1 MTAPTPPALAS
12 VGASSPVPQR
22 PSVAEAARLDADP
35 DAVQAATDE
44 FDAVLLRR
52 ARRRLVEARALLEE
66 LAAGDGE
73 PLDAVR
79 LEAEA
84 ERACEQEH
92 QERLAAELRRLVT
105 PDAAAVRQARVRT
118 DAALERCCQ
127 AAVEVLATLP
137 RSLGEFEPETERRHA
152 AERAVRGGLARREAE
167 VARLLEEAGW
177 WRRRGLRRELAGVHR
192 DRQASEQRLRV
203 AAARL
208 AAVRVRQGQRAGWLA
223 RPDVAGVL
231 TAGAAALR
239 VLTARSGD
247 GGEATAELAAVD
259 RPHEDPGP
267 AGQRGG
273 SGASW

>member
-1 MTAPTPPALAS
+1 MG
-12 VGASSPVPQR
+12 VSSPVPLR

-35 DAVQAATDE
+35 DAVQAAKDE

-52 ARRRLVEARALLEE
+52 ARRRLAEARALLSE
-66 LAAGDGE
+66 LAAGEGE

-84 ERACEQEH
+84 ERACEQED
-92 QERLAAELRRLVT
+92 QERLAGELRRLVT
-105 PDAAAVRQARVRT
+105 PDVTAVRQARVRT
-118 DAALERCCQ
+118 DAALEGCCQ

-137 RSLGEFEPETERRHA
+137 RSLAEFEPEAARRHA
-152 AERAVRGGLARREAE
+152 AERAVRDGLARREAE

-177 WRRRGLRRELAGVHR
+177 WRRRGLRRELAGTHR

-203 AAARL
+203 AAVRL
-208 AAVRVRQGQRAGWLA
+208 AAVRARQAQRAGWLA

-247 GGEATAELAAVD
+247 GGEATAGLAAVD
-259 RPHEDPGP
+259 RPHKDPGP
-267 AGQRGG
+267 AGQHGG